1 MQGRLASL
9 TTEFNSTAQS
19 ANRLL
24 GSLINRG
31 KGTTS
36 SATTSETLDA
46 AAQGVAGTMAASKQS
61 ARRSDVP
68 PSLQKAQQQ
77 GQELKTAAAQ
87 AVASAQEPVK
97 ASRAVPSKSQQ
108 SKAASERPKPVRQKL
123 SSKAV
128 DTEENVPA
136 ASQGK
141 KRILHSRCA

>member
-36 SATTSETLDA
+36 SATTSEALDA
-46 AAQGVAGTMAASKQS
+46 AAQGVVGTMAASKQS

-77 GQELKTAAAQ
+77 GQEVKAAA
-87 AVASAQEPVK
+87 ASAQEPVK

-108 SKAASERPKPVRQKL
+108 SKAVSGRPIPVRQKL
-123 SSKAV
+123 SRKAV

-136 ASQGK
+136 ASQGM
-141 KRILHSRCA
+141 